1 MIAAEYAEE
10 AEEALTHKCY
20 EGWSV
25 VKLTGTVAIRVAGRS
40 RAKET
45 ER

>member
-25 VKLTGTVAIRVAGRS
+25 VKLTGTARV
-40 RAKET
+40 KV
-45 ER
+45 